1 MMKYLERHY
10 SNLSEKEQKI
20 KLNEII
26 SRLKHVNFLDP
37 DTLGEVVQSLL
48 VEEKWSM
55 SRILAHLD
63 MIDYD
68 ERT

>member
-10 SNLSEKEQKI
+10 SNLSEKEQKS

-26 SRLKHVNFLDP
+26 DRLKSVNFLDAE
-37 DTLGEVVQSLL
+37 TLGEVIQALIDD
-48 VEEKWSM
+48 EKWSLA
-55 SRILAHLD
+55 RVLAHLD

>member
-10 SNLSEKEQKI
+10 SNLSEKEQKS

-26 SRLKHVNFLDP
+26 DRLKGVNFLDP
-37 DTLGEVVQSLL
+37 ETLGEVVQSLIDD
-48 VEEKWSM
+48 EKWQL
-55 SRILAHLD
+55 SRVLAHLD

-68 ERT
+68 ERS

>member
-10 SNLSEKEQKI
+10 SNLSEKEQKS

-26 SRLKHVNFLDP
+26 DRLKSVNFLDAE
-37 DTLGEVVQSLL
+37 TLGEVIQSLIDD
-48 VEEKWSM
+48 EKWSLA
-55 SRILAHLD
+55 RVLAHLD

>member
-10 SNLSEKEQKI
+10 SNLSEKEQKN
-20 KLNEII
+20 KLVEII
-26 SRLKHVNFLDP
+26 DRLKSVNFLDSE
-37 DTLGEVVQSLL
+37 TLGEVIQSLID
-48 VEEKWSM
+48 EEKWSLA
-55 SRILAHLD
+55 RVLAHLD

>member
-10 SNLSEKEQKI
+10 SNLSEKEQKN

-26 SRLKHVNFLDP
+26 DRLKSVNFLDAE
-37 DTLGEVVQSLL
+37 TLGEVIQSIIDD
-48 VEEKWSM
+48 EKWSLA
-55 SRILAHLD
+55 RVLAHLD

>member
-1 MMKYLERHY
+1 MMKYLEKHY
-10 SNLSEKEQKI
+10 SNLSEKDQKN

-26 SRLKHVNFLDP
+26 DRLKTVNFLDSE
-37 DTLGEVVQSLL
+37 TLGEVVQSLI
-48 VEEKWSM
+48 EDENWSLA
-55 SRILAHLD
+55 RVLAHLD